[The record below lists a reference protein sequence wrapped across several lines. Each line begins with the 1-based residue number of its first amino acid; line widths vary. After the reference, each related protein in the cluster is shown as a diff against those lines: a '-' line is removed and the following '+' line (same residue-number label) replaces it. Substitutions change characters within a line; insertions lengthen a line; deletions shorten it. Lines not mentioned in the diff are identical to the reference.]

1 MAKIHPVPVP
11 RRGSSSLS
19 GRADLGPDIPV
30 VVLDEA
36 MLATGFLT
44 LRSGV
49 AAVIRGGARA
59 LVVDIS
65 ALERL
70 SSSTVSA
77 LLWAQRRCRLGGGSI
92 VLRGASR
99 RILRTLRRT
108 GLGRVFEVESAAGTA
123 ELRRVAR

>member
-1 MAKIHPVPVP
+1 MADIRSVPVP
-11 RRGSSSLS
+11 RQ
-19 GRADLGPDIPV
+19 GPVAAPEAAHLRPQVPV

-49 AAVIRGGARA
+49 AAVVRGGDRL

-77 LLWAQRRCRLGGGSI
+77 LLWAQRRCRLGGGSV

-99 RILRTLRRT
+99 RVLKTLRRT
-108 GLGRVFEVESAAGTA
+108 GLRRVFEVESAVGSA
-123 ELRRVAR
+123 EFRRVAR